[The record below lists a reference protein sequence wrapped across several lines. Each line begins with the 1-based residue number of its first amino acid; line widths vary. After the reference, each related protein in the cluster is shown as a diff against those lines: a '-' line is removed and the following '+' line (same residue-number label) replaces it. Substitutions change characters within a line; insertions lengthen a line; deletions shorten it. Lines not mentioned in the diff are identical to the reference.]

1 MFVMTI
7 GDIVDPKGWFEYV
20 NENDAVLLYL
30 HNDRCGVCNT
40 LHPKVISLVDEKFP
54 KITLVNL
61 DAELNR
67 ELAAQIR
74 MMSIP
79 GIILYMA
86 GKEVFRANGMIAISD
101 LERMIARPY
110 SIMFE

>member
-1 MFVMTI
+1 MTI
-7 GDIVDPKGWFEYV
+7 GDIVDPKDWVGFV
-20 NENDAVLLYL
+20 NESNAVLLYL
-30 HNDRCGVCNT
+30 HNDKCGVCNT
-40 LHPKVISLVDEKFP
+40 LHPKVISLVHEKFP
-54 KITLVNL
+54 QIKLVNL

-86 GKEVFRANGMIAISD
+86 GKEVFRANGMVSLTD